1 MSTDRFRVKFAVYL
15 ILRDDDKVLLSKR
28 SSTGWK
34 DGWYGV
40 VAGHVQGGEPAELA
54 MVREAREEVGIDIDV
69 RVLKHVYTVHRL
81 GNGLDDEYVD
91 LFFECREW
99 SGDIVNAEPEK
110 CDELAWYGVDQLP
123 DLTISHIRKVI
134 NEYGDGD
141 TYSSELK
148 ES

>member
-1 MSTDRFRVKFAVYL
+1 MSADRFRVKFAVYL

-28 SSTGWK
+28 SNTGWK